1 MNRLIQWSIDNRMLV
16 VAASVLLIVLGVD
29 TARKMPVDVFPDLT
43 APTVTVL
50 TEAHGLAP
58 EEVETL
64 VSFPLE
70 TAVNG
75 ATGVRRVRSASGVGI
90 SIVWVEFEWGT
101 DIFTARQV
109 VNEKLQLVAPQL
121 PADVPSPS
129 MAPVSSVMGEILF
142 LSVSWDKQAQRADA
156 AGRDAQAMEAR
167 SVADWL
173 LRKRLLSVAGVSQVV
188 PIGGG
193 VKQYQVQVHPEG
205 LQALNVSLEQVAK
218 ALRTTNQNASGGFL
232 VEGGQEYLLRTVGR
246 AQTTEDLGNTVIAVR
261 AGQPITVA
269 QVADVRVAAKPKRGE
284 GSANAEPA
292 VILAV
297 MKQPDANTLEL
308 TRRLDAVLDEV
319 QPTLPRGLQINH
331 HIFRQSDFIEAAVGN
346 VSAALRDG
354 AILVAII
361 LFVFLLNVRA
371 TLISLAAIPV
381 SLVVAVLA
389 LKALGITLNTMTIGG
404 LTIAIGALVDDAI
417 IDVENVF
424 RRLKEND
431 GLPELQRLPSTE
443 VIFRASKEVR
453 VSIVFATLIIILVFI
468 PLFFL
473 SGLEGRM
480 LAPLGLAYIVAIAAS
495 LVVAMTLTPALC
507 AYLLPR
513 SKSLGHGES
522 RLLTWLKKRYRPV
535 LTWALERPKG
545 VLGGASLVFVSAL
558 AIVPFFGRAFLPE
571 FNEGT
576 LTLNVVTLPGTSLE
590 ESDRLGRR
598 VEQALLSF
606 PQVVHTSRRTG
617 RAEFDEHAQDVNAAE
632 LDVGLDMSKAKL
644 NKEELLEAM
653 RKALAQVPGAVVTIG
668 QPLSHRID
676 HMLSGTRAN
685 IALKL
690 HGDDLDKLRGLA
702 EQVKKVAEGTRG
714 AVDVAIEQQVDI
726 PEIEI
731 RADRDAVARYGLTT
745 GQVAEAVEHAFAG
758 ETVGHMLEGQRT
770 VDIVL
775 RLDDASRADLDTL
788 SSTLIDTP
796 TGGRV
801 PLKMLATLVR
811 ERGPNTISREN
822 VQRKMVVQANVAG
835 RDLAA
840 VVADLKKAITT
851 QVQFPEGYYIV
862 YGGQFESA
870 QEATRTIGLLSLMV
884 VAGIFLLLVVAFAS
898 ARNALLTLVNLPLA
912 LVGGVVAVA
921 LTSGVV
927 SVASLVG
934 FITLFGIATRNGIM
948 MVSHFE
954 HLMREE
960 GKSLPDAVVQGSL
973 ERLAPILM
981 TALCAGLAL
990 VPLALGA
997 DEPGNEIQAP
1007 MGVVILGGLLS
1018 STGLNMLVVPVL
1030 FRLFG
1035 QAPVLQREH
1044 AREHHRGR
1052 HRHGAEQHEDR

>member
-1 MNRLIQWSIDNRMLV
+1 MNRLIQWSIDNRLLV
-16 VAASVLLIVLGVD
+16 VAACVLLLVLGIN
-29 TARKMPVDVFPDLT
+29 TARTMPVDVFPDLT

-64 VSFPLE
+64 VTFPIE

-90 SIVWVEFEWGT
+90 SIVWVEFDWGT
-101 DIFTARQV
+101 DIYTARQI
-109 VNEKLQLVAPQL
+109 VNEKLQLVSSQL
-121 PADVPSPS
+121 PPDVPAPA
-129 MAPVSSVMGEILF
+129 MAPISSVMGEILF
-142 LSVSWDKQAQRADA
+142 LSVSWQKEALAQDEAGRQAQM
-156 AGRDAQAMEAR
+156 MEAR
-167 SVADWL
+167 SVADWV

-193 VKQYQVQVHPEG
+193 VKQYQVLLRPEA
-205 LQALNVSLEQVAK
+205 LQSLDVGFEQVAHS
-218 ALRTTNQNASGGFL
+218 LRTTNQNASGGFY
-232 VEGGQEYLLRTVGR
+232 VEGGQEYLLRAVGR
-246 AQTTEDLGNTVIAVR
+246 AGSVEDIANTVVIVR
-261 AGQPITVA
+261 GGQPITVG
-269 QVADVRVAAKPKRGE
+269 QVADVKVGPKLKRGE

-297 MKQPDANTLEL
+297 MKQPDANTLAL
-308 TRRLDAVLDEV
+308 TQALDKVLDEI
-319 QPTLPRGLQINH
+319 QPTLPKGMVVGRN
-331 HIFRQSDFIEAAVGN
+331 IFRQSDFISVAVHN
-346 VSAALRDG
+346 VSVALRDG
-354 AILVAII
+354 AILVAVI
-361 LFVFLLNVRA
+361 LLVFLMNLRA
-371 TLISLAAIPV
+371 TAISLAAIPV

-389 LKALGITLNTMTIGG
+389 LKAFGVTLNTMTIGG

-424 RRLKEND
+424 RRLRENAH
-431 GLPELQRLPSTE
+431 LPEGQRRPAFE
-443 VIFRASKEVR
+443 VIYRASVEVR
-453 VSIVFATLIIILVFI
+453 SSIVFATLIIILVFL

-495 LVVAMTLTPALC
+495 LVVAVTLTPALC

-513 SKSLGHGES
+513 AKSLGAEEGG
-522 RLLTWLKKRYRPV
+522 LLRWLKARYQPI
-535 LTWALERPKG
+535 LLWALARPKAI
-545 VLGGASLVFVSAL
+545 LGGSAL
-558 AIVPFFGRAFLPE
+558 ALLAALAVVPFLGRSFLPE

-606 PQVVHTSRRTG
+606 PEVVSTSRRTG
-617 RAEFDEHAQDVNAAE
+617 RAELDEHAQDVNAAE
-632 LDVGLDMSKAKL
+632 LDVSLDLSRGKRS
-644 NKEELLEAM
+644 KEELLEAL

-690 HGDDLDKLRGLA
+690 YGDDLSTLRELA
-702 EQVKKVAEGTRG
+702 EKVKKVAEGTPG

-726 PEIEI
+726 PEVEI
-731 RADRDAVARYGLTT
+731 RTDREAVARYGLTT
-745 GQVAEAVEHAFAG
+745 GEVAEAVERAFAG
-758 ETVGHMLEGQRT
+758 ETVGTVLEGQRS
-770 VDIVL
+770 VELVV
-775 RLDDASRADLDTL
+775 RLDDASRADLEAIA
-788 SSTLIDTP
+788 STLIDTP
-796 TGGRV
+796 AGPRI
-801 PLKMLATLVR
+801 PLKMLASLTR
-811 ERGPNTISREN
+811 ESGPNTISREG

-835 RDLAA
+835 RDLSS
-840 VVADLKKAITT
+840 VVDDLRARVARD
-851 QVQFPEGYYIV
+851 VQFPEGYYLV

-870 QEATRTIGLLSLMV
+870 EEATRSIALLTV
-884 VAGIFLLLVVAFAS
+884 VVVVGIFLLLVVAFAS
-898 ARNALLTLVNLPLA
+898 VRNALLTLINLPLA
-912 LVGGVVAVA
+912 LIGGVVAVA

-934 FITLFGIATRNGIM
+934 FITLFGIATRNGIL

-954 HLMREE
+954 HLMVEE
-960 GKSLPDAVVQGSL
+960 GKSLPEAVVQGSL

-990 VPLALGA
+990 VPLVIAGGEA
-997 DEPGNEIQAP
+997 GNEIQAP

-1018 STGLNMLVVPVL
+1018 STFLNMLVVPVL

-1035 QAPVLQREH
+1035 RPPTLHSRA
-1044 AREHHRGR
+1044 A
-1052 HRHGAEQHEDR
+1052 